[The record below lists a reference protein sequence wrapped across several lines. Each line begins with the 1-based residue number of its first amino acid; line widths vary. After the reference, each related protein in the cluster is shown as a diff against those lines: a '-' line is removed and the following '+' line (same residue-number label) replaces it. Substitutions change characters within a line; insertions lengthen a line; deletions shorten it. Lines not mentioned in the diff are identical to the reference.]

1 MLLYPHKLTTYN
13 SIQMKKEDIAHLA
26 KLSRIAVTDEEAESL
41 ALDITGILG
50 YVSDI
55 EEITGNKENEKVVGP
70 LANVM
75 REDVNP
81 HEGGKY
87 TEDLLALAPE
97 RHGQYVQVKK
107 IIGSKS

>member
-1 MLLYPHKLTTYN
+1 
-13 SIQMKKEDIAHLA
+13 MKKEDITHLA
-26 KLSRIAVTDEEAESL
+26 KLARIAVTDTEAESL
-41 ALDITGILG
+41 ARDITGILS
-50 YVSDI
+50 YVSEI
-55 EEITGNKENEKVVGP
+55 EEITGNKENEKVVGL

-75 REDVNP
+75 REDADP

-97 RHGQYVQVKK
+97 RDGQYVKVKK